1 MAQEKNTIH
10 AEFAWVSL
18 AELNEISGIGM
29 EELRELVEMGI
40 LSTHSSGSGDYLFD
54 EHVLAL
60 TRRLRRL
67 LDDLDLTL
75 DLQGL
80 ALTCRLLERI
90 TELEHQLSNERVS
103 RFRAGS

>member
-1 MAQEKNTIH
+1 
-10 AEFAWVSL
+10 
-18 AELNEISGIGM
+18 
-29 EELRELVEMGI
+29 
-40 LSTHSSGSGDYLFD
+40 
-54 EHVLAL
+54 
-60 TRRLRRL
+60 